1 MIILG
6 TGSALPKHVV
16 TNFDLEKIVD
26 TSDEWIQERTGIQ
39 ERHIMTT
46 ETLSDLATEAAIKAL
61 ENAGKSA
68 EEVDLII
75 LATVSSKDRFPCLAC
90 QVQDRIGAKNA
101 AAFNISAACAGF
113 LISLNTAYCY
123 LKAGMYK
130 NALIIG
136 AEALSGITDWTD
148 RGTCVLFG
156 DGAGAAYVEWD
167 ESKTYIPMQG
177 AQGDANRALACESVT
192 GGNPFREGKES
203 GDSSFMTMDGQAV
216 YKFAVTKSPQCI
228 KQVLEMAGKTADEID
243 MYVLHQANLRI
254 VEAIAK
260 RMKQSM
266 DKFPINVHKNGN
278 ISAACLP
285 VLLDELNR
293 EGKLQRGQKLVLSG
307 FGAGFTYAATYMEW

>member
-26 TSDEWIQERTGIQ
+26 TSDEWIKERTGIQ
-39 ERHIMTT
+39 ERHVMTT
-46 ETLSDLATEAAIKAL
+46 ETLADLATEAAEKAL
-61 ENAGKSA
+61 DNAGKTA
-68 EEVDLII
+68 EDVDLII
-75 LATVSSKDRFPCLAC
+75 VASISSKDRFPCLAC

-123 LKAGMYK
+123 LKSGMYK
-130 NALIIG
+130 NALVIG

-148 RGTCVLFG
+148 RSTCVLFG

-177 AQGDANRALACESVT
+177 AEGDTNRALSCECVT
-192 GGNPFREGKES
+192 GSNPFREGKES
-203 GDSSFMTMDGQAV
+203 GDYTFMTMDGQAV
-216 YKFAVTKSPQCI
+216 YKFAVTRSPQCI
-228 KQVLEMAGKTADEID
+228 KKVLEMADATAEDVD
-243 MYVLHQANLRI
+243 LFVLHQANLRI

-260 RMKQSM
+260 RMKQPM
-266 DKFPINVHKNGN
+266 DKFPVNVHKNGN

-285 VLLDELNR
+285 ILFDELNR
-293 EGKLQRGQKLVLSG
+293 SGKLQRGKKLVLSA
-307 FGAGFTYAATYMEW
+307 FGAGFTYAAAFMEW